1 MRELA
6 TFIERV
12 AANQLADILNAKGI
26 ETRVDETKDSSW
38 RLWVIDDGD
47 VTTAKS
53 LADEFADDPSSD
65 RWAELEKEGQALN
78 KSASKASPAKV
89 TGSRAHVASN
99 SAGLADSILP
109 SWLRGIGTVTLGLMV
124 LSIGF
129 GVISSLGNNAA
140 ITSHFTIASFT
151 TEGGMVY
158 WYGLSDLEN
167 GQLWRVFT
175 PMLIHFGLI
184 HLLFNMLWLKD
195 LGSTI
200 EREHKIWFLPL
211 MVLVISGI
219 SNVGQYYWPP
229 ESPTFG
235 GMSGVVYGLLGYSWV
250 RGRFNPKAR
259 LVISQTIMMW
269 MMAWLVI
276 CFTGVVGPVAN
287 GAHVVGLAVGAIWG
301 YLGSGHL
308 TRLLRG

>member
-6 TFIERV
+6 TFVEQA
-12 AANQLADILNAKGI
+12 AANQLANILNAKGI
-26 ETRVDETKDSSW
+26 ETRVDESKDSSW

-53 LADEFADDPSSD
+53 LADEFADDPSGE
-65 RWAELEKEGQALN
+65 RWAELEKKGRTQNE
-78 KSASKASPAKV
+78 SASKKVKAKD
-89 TGSRAHVASN
+89 SRAQVASN
-99 SAGLADSILP
+99 SANSMLP
-109 SWLRGIGTVTLGLMV
+109 SWLRGIGRVTLGLMV
-124 LSIGF
+124 VSIGF
-129 GVISSLGNNAA
+129 GAISSLGNNAA
-140 ITSHFTIASFT
+140 MTSHFTIASFT
-151 TEGGMVY
+151 TKGEMVY

-175 PMLIHFGLI
+175 PMLIHFGLV

-195 LGSTI
+195 LGSMI
-200 EREHKIWFLPL
+200 EREKKVWFLPL
-211 MVLVISGI
+211 MVLVVSGI

-229 ESPTFG
+229 MSPTFG
-235 GMSGVVYGLLGYSWV
+235 GMSGVVYGLLGYVWMC
-250 RGRFNPKAR
+250 GRFNPKAR
-259 LVISQTIMMW
+259 FAIPQTMMIW

-301 YLGSGHL
+301 YLSSGHL
-308 TRLLRG
+308 KRLLRR

>member
-6 TFIERV
+6 TFVERA

-26 ETRVDETKDSSW
+26 ETHVDETKDSSW
-38 RLWVIDDGD
+38 RLWVIDDDD
-47 VTTAKS
+47 VTTAKT

-65 RWAELEKEGQALN
+65 RWAELEKEGRALN
-78 KSASKASPAKV
+78 KSASKPSPAKA
-89 TGSRAHVASN
+89 GSRAHVA
-99 SAGLADSILP
+99 AGSADSILP
-109 SWLRGIGTVTLGLMV
+109 SWLRGIGRVTLGLMIV
-124 LSIGF
+124 SIGF
-129 GVISSLGNNAA
+129 GAISSLGNNAA
-140 ITSHFTIASFT
+140 ITSHFTIASFR
-151 TEGGMVY
+151 TEGEMVY
-158 WYGLSDLEN
+158 WYGLSDLKN

-195 LGSTI
+195 LGSMI
-200 EREHKIWFLPL
+200 EREHKNWFLPL

-229 ESPTFG
+229 MSPTFG
-235 GMSGVVYGLLGYSWV
+235 GMSGVVYGLLGYLWV

-259 LVISQTIMMW
+259 FAIPQTLMMW

-276 CFTGVVGPVAN
+276 CFTGVVGSVAN

-308 TRLLRG
+308 KRLLRR